1 MQRECRESAERV
13 QRKEGEDKKNVVK
26 ISLLA
31 ALMLD
36 LCGTFKVFRVFRD
49 ISTKRLQYEGNWR
62 VSLADARTL
71 FDGVVEHFRSS
82 AQHFRH
88 LRRDSDIVHSQHFE
102 NGVVK
107 LQSGLE
113 PNYLML
119 EKMLSEFTLC
129 SLQPEVH
136 QVAVVSTNFADK
148 ILSNKRRRVEVRC
161 RSTLQV
167 SATSNVCE
175 RLLEMQG

>member
-1 MQRECRESAERV
+1 MQSAECRESTVKRGRG
-13 QRKEGEDKKNVVK
+13 QKKVK
-26 ISLLA
+26 IALA
-31 ALMLD
+31 ALMLN
-36 LCGTFKVFRVFRD
+36 LCGTFKVIKVFRD
-49 ISTKRLQYEGNWR
+49 ISKRLQYEGNWR

-119 EKMLSEFTLC
+119 EKNLLYAPC
-129 SLQPEVH
+129 SLRCIKLRLYRQILP
-136 QVAVVSTNFADK
+136 TK
-148 ILSNKRRRVEVRC
+148 LSNKRRRVEADVVLLCRC
-161 RSTLQV
+161 LQLLMYA
-167 SATSNVCE
+167 SAF
-175 RLLEMQG
+175 